1 MNEQPPP
8 TLMTIDLPTFLRCL
22 REAFQP
28 RPPFAHSRVYA
39 DRQLIQRAGVYHG
52 GLLKGDGVGSAFADI
67 YDGLDTNGELI
78 DSFNVWDSIA
88 DCHIYEKGLALRVGL
103 YVDLGANVSVFTAYY
118 DPVPREKG

>member
-22 REAFQP
+22 CEAFP
-28 RPPFAHSRVYA
+28 PPAPFAHSRVYA

-52 GLLKGDGVGSAFADI
+52 GLLKATESEKATVDV
-67 YDGLDTNGELI
+67 YDGLDTSGELI
-78 DSFNVWDSIA
+78 DSFSAVDPA
-88 DCHIYEKGLALRVGL
+88 RDHHVYEKGIALRVGL
-103 YVDLGANVSVFTAYY
+103 YIDLGSYVSVFTAYY

>member
-22 REAFQP
+22 REIVQ
-28 RPPFAHSRVYA
+28 RPAPFAHSRVFA
-39 DRQLIQRAGVYHG
+39 DRQLVQRAGVYHG
-52 GLLKGDGVGSAFADI
+52 GLLLADGVGASTVAV
-67 YDGLDTNGELI
+67 YDGLDTSGELI
-78 DSFNVWDSIA
+78 DSFSVATSTPER
-88 DCHIYEKGLALRVGL
+88 HIYERGLALRVGL